1 MQMNLA
7 LGLIRP
13 RPHHLLTPTPHQPH
27 PTQQI
32 TNIFARWLG
41 GFISDC
47 ANRYAGMKGR
57 IATQFTLVV
66 FEAILL
72 VWFSHA
78 ATQAQ
83 ATGLLLAFSIFVQ
96 AANGSCFAIVP
107 YISKMYGGSVYGI
120 VGAGGNVGAIA
131 FTLLFLNQK
140 FKTTADGFRIMGWIV
155 LGCSFFV
162 WLIRPDLLT
171 KDPLDATVD
180 RTLQRVDSAGSMAGG
195 SSDGD
200 EVDVE
205 MAAQKRVAVFEVEGK
220 AEERV

>member
-1 MQMNLA
+1 MHS
-7 LGLIRP
+7 P
-13 RPHHLLTPTPHQPH
+13 SPFPHHLK
-27 PTQQI
+27 QQI

-47 ANRYAGMKGR
+47 ANRYTGMKGR

-78 ATQAQ
+78 QTKAQ

-120 VGAGGNVGAIA
+120 VGAGGNVGAIV
-131 FTLLFLNQK
+131 FTLLFLHQK
-140 FKTTADGFRIMGWIV
+140 FKTTAEGFRIMGWIV
-155 LGCSFFV
+155 LACSFFV
-162 WLIRPDLLT
+162 WTIRPDLLT
-171 KDPLDATVD
+171 KDPLDITID
-180 RTLQRVDSAGSMAGG
+180 GKMQRVGSADSITNAGSP
-195 SSDGD
+195 SDSGD
-200 EVDVE
+200 EDDVE
-205 MAAQKRVAVFEVEGK
+205 MAVQQKEGKRVSVFELEGEQKVEN
-220 AEERV
+220 RV